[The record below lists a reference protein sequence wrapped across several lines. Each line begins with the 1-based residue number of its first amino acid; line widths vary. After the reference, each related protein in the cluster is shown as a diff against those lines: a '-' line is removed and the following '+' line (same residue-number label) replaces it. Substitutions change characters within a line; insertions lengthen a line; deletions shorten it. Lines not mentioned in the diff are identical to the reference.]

1 MLLAKIEGR
10 VAASAGSA
18 CHATEADAPVHLSHV
33 LAAMGSP
40 VEWGMGT
47 LRLSVGRYS
56 TDAEIDE
63 AAEVIIR
70 EAKALLA

>member
-1 MLLAKIEGR
+1 
-10 VAASAGSA
+10 
-18 CHATEADAPVHLSHV
+18 
-33 LAAMGSP
+33 MGIP

>member
-1 MLLAKIEGR
+1 MAQA
-10 VAASAGSA
+10 AASAGSA

-33 LAAMGSP
+33 LAAMGVP

-56 TDAEIDE
+56 TDAEVDE

-70 EAKALLA
+70 EAKALLGPVETS